1 MPSQLTMFGVEP
13 EPEAA
18 FNVYHDESG
27 TYAGRGGERW
37 LLHGVLLVPASKQ
50 EEVFTILQQARQETG
65 YWEEVHYIKL
75 RSSVHGPKASCG
87 RKWLHL
93 YGTYL
98 SDFCYYHCLA
108 VDTWSPAFE
117 HERFS
122 APQYAYNRFARMAV
136 EGAIAWSLKKYSRV
150 ALRFYSDSKFRIEGD
165 NFADYLPRQVVTSL
179 TKKRQKKPSA
189 YPAVRLLHPQ
199 VIGVESNPRKAEP
212 ELLKE
217 SELIQLVDLLTSN
230 IAQALT
236 GRSSQ
241 KAKIA
246 LAEMVAKW
254 IDDVKKP
261 PWLQTR
267 ELHRRFSVS
276 CFPDS
281 RGRFYDPALAMAN
294 KGQKSFFD

>member
-1 MPSQLTMFGVEP
+1 MSVQLTMFGVDP
-13 EPEAA
+13 EPEVV

-27 TYAGRGGERW
+27 TYTGHGGERW
-37 LLHGVLLVPASKQ
+37 LLHGVLLVPASRQ
-50 EEVFTILQQARQETG
+50 EEVFTLLQQARQETR
-65 YWEEVHYIKL
+65 YWEEIHYIKL
-75 RSSVHGPKASCG
+75 RKSVRGPKASCS

-108 VDTWSPAFE
+108 IDTWSPAFE
-117 HERFS
+117 HNRFS

-136 EGAIAWSLKKYSRV
+136 EGAIAWSLKKYKRV
-150 ALRFYSDSKFRIEGD
+150 ALRFYSDNKFRVKGD
-165 NFADYLPRQVVTSL
+165 NFADYLPREVVASL
-179 TKKRQKKPSA
+179 TKKRKKKPSA
-189 YPAVRLLHPQ
+189 YPAVRLLHPR
-199 VIGVESNPRKAEP
+199 VIGVESNPKKVEP
-212 ELLKE
+212 ELLQE

-254 IDDVKKP
+254 IDDVQKP

-281 RGRFYDPALAMAN
+281 RGRFYDPVLSMAN